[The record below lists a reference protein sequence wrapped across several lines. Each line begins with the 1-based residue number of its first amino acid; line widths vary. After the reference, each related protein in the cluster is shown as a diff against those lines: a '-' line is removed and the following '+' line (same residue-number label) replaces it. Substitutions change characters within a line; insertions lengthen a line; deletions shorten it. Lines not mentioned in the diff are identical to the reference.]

1 MANSKIFILSAI
13 DIRKRDDKRWQKLFE
28 ICKVQHPVWGKKT
41 LNEYKEFE
49 IGWGRLYDIY
59 DFNAAYFIDKD
70 KAIEYAEANMAD
82 INESGAYPYIVII
95 PRCINLM
102 YPESCKED
110 ITVLKYDHTID
121 KYNIVEADDDE
132 YVMPII
138 QHYTLQPVS
147 IISKKRIKEVN

>member
-13 DIRKRDDKRWQKLFE
+13 DIHKRDDKRWRKLFE
-28 ICKVQHPVWGKKT
+28 ICKVQHPVWEKKT

-82 INESGAYPYIVII
+82 INESGAYPYIAII

-102 YPESCKED
+102 YQNLVKKISRSLNMTIQLINTILSKLMTMNMLCQSSS
-110 ITVLKYDHTID
+110 ITH
-121 KYNIVEADDDE
+121 YNP
-132 YVMPII
+132 YPLS
-138 QHYTLQPVS
+138 Q
-147 IISKKRIKEVN
+147 KKG

>member
-1 MANSKIFILSAI
+1 MA
-13 DIRKRDDKRWQKLFE
+13 
-28 ICKVQHPVWGKKT
+28 G
-41 LNEYKEFE
+41 
-49 IGWGRLYDIY
+49 GRLYDIY